1 MNKLKYFRLDIT
13 DYKDYLKIVSE
24 YKNLSI
30 TKYIQNLIRKD
41 MDENKEHYEIIRNM
55 QNTAYSIADK
65 IKWKDVAILGKV
77 GRPKLKHEDE
87 KIINIA
93 VPYSIYNLMNI
104 AKLKYDN
111 NLTKYVNKI
120 IKKDLDVHMEEYRLI
135 KKLLRD

>member
-65 IKWKDVAILGKV
+65 IK
-77 GRPKLKHEDE
+77 
-87 KIINIA
+87 
-93 VPYSIYNLMNI
+93 
-104 AKLKYDN
+104 
-111 NLTKYVNKI
+111 
-120 IKKDLDVHMEEYRLI
+120 
-135 KKLLRD
+135 

>member
-1 MNKLKYFRLDIT
+1 M
-13 DYKDYLKIVSE
+13 
-24 YKNLSI
+24 
-30 TKYIQNLIRKD
+30 
-41 MDENKEHYEIIRNM
+41 
-55 QNTAYSIADK
+55 
-65 IKWKDVAILGKV
+65 GKV